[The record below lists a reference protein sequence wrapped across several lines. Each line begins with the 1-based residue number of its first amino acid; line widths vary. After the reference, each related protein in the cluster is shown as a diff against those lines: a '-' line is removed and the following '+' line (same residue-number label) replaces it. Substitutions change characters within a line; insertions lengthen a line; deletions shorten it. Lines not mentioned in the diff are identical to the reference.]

1 MKTNAIVRIV
11 LFSLTTLLLLGILGA
26 GLGIGLFVTNI
37 RSETSRQEQIHIP
50 GRDDPTSP
58 TTGESDSGNAISDTA
73 FTVDPGKIREIEI
86 DWVSGTITVQAGDV
100 ENITFSESAV
110 SDSRYAMVWK
120 QEGDTLSIEYC
131 KETIHINFGITINSD
146 WNKDLVITVP
156 RDWVCQSLEID
167 TASSDVDITG
177 LTIQE
182 MEVDAASAECNLVDC
197 MVDSLDVDTAS
208 GDVEFTGTLNTLDF
222 DAASASFT
230 GKLTNTPRRMTL
242 DSMSGDLD
250 ITLPADSGFSV
261 KVDGVSSRFSSEF
274 PTLMQNGRHLCGD
287 GSCQITVSAVSG
299 DVTIRKGS

>member
-11 LFSLTTLLLLGILGA
+11 LFSITISMLLGILGA
-26 GLGIGLFVTNI
+26 GLGIALYVVDI
-37 RSETSRQEQIHIP
+37 PSETTLQEQIQIP
-50 GRDDPTSP
+50 EISDPSAP
-58 TTGESDSGNAISDTA
+58 TTGETGTGDA
-73 FTVDPGKIREIEI
+73 FTSTGFSADPGKIREIEI

-131 KETIHINFGITINSD
+131 KETLHVNFGITINSD
-146 WNKDLVITVP
+146 WNKDLVVIVP
-156 RDWVCQSLEID
+156 RDWVCRSLEID

-182 MEVDAASAECNLVDC
+182 MEVDAASAECNFVDC

-208 GDVEFTGTLNTLDF
+208 GDVAFFGTLNTLDF

-230 GKLTNTPRRMTL
+230 GTLANTPKRITV
-242 DSMSGDLD
+242 DSMSGNLD

-287 GSCQITVSAVSG
+287 GGCQITVSAVSG
-299 DVTIRKGS
+299 DVIIRKGS